1 MGKVGAGKSS
11 ILSGI
16 LGDMYKLN
24 NGSIS
29 VNGKIAY
36 VPQLPWILN
45 ASVKDNIL
53 FGHDLDEKFYNKIVS
68 CCSLR
73 PDLEMM
79 PSGDMTEIG
88 EKGINLSGGQ
98 KARIS
103 LARALYS
110 NGDIYLLDD
119 PCSSVDAHVGK
130 SIFDSVI
137 GPSGMLR
144 DKTRIFVT
152 NSLSF
157 LPQIDNIIMMANGQI
172 VEVGS
177 YDELKA
183 KNGYFAEFIKNAL
196 YNSDKESDGT

>member
-1 MGKVGAGKSS
+1 MFVTKT
-11 ILSGI
+11 IE
-16 LGDMYKLN
+16 
-24 NGSIS
+24 
-29 VNGKIAY
+29 
-36 VPQLPWILN
+36 
-45 ASVKDNIL
+45 VKDNIL

-119 PCSSVDAHVGK
+119 
-130 SIFDSVI
+130 
-137 GPSGMLR
+137 
-144 DKTRIFVT
+144 
-152 NSLSF
+152 
-157 LPQIDNIIMMANGQI
+157 QI
-172 VEVGS
+172 VHFSFKFFKLGREERKRPLMNYLV
-177 YDELKA
+177 
-183 KNGYFAEFIKNAL
+183 N
-196 YNSDKESDGT
+196 